1 MNPWIIITLA
11 ASGTVFATDYL
22 LRKKKWKENS
32 RKEKISLLLN
42 MLSAGLYTFMSVV
55 GMFWGIVENN
65 PETTFGKALYDI
77 TLFMG
82 GTYFIVAA
90 TAVTTSLVL
99 RKKEKTNASI
109 WVNVVALAYI
119 VVVLAVNSL
128 VGKIL

>member
-11 ASGTVFATDYL
+11 ASGAVFATDYL

-42 MLSAGLYTFMSVV
+42 MLSVGPYTFVSVV

-65 PETTFGKALYDI
+65 PETAFGKALYDI

-82 GTYFIVAA
+82 GTYFIVTA

-109 WVNVVALAYI
+109 WVNVVALTYI